1 MENLYNLGID
11 EKEIIDMINQC
22 NEIKDLSRFEIDKKI
37 DILKQINCSERH
49 IKNIIISNPYYLNR
63 MDEDIIKLINKLK
76 DLGFE
81 CINILF
87 DSNPYI
93 LNKDAYEIDNY
104 IKEQIDNGRTIE
116 EIVDD
121 LNSNP
126 YMFEEI

>member
-63 MDEDIIKLINKLK
+63 MYEDIIKLINKLK